1 MFHVY
6 GFELS
11 ISFLCMGSFIQPAD
25 RCISL
30 VEKNIMKLQTVL
42 LPDKCDIVFGGTA
55 TPHTLN

>member
-1 MFHVY
+1 MLRVY

-11 ISFLCMGSFIQPAD
+11 ISFLRMGSFIQPGD

-30 VEKNIMKLQTVL
+30 VEKNVMKPQIVL